1 MKLKIEFTKKEAN
14 MLAKVAKAY
23 DFANHINTEKLS
35 RKYAEGNSAGYFKY
49 SGIEENGATIKFE
62 THEKLIL
69 AASSVYLKYSNSVNG
84 VICSIKSLV
93 ISVKGLLNN
102 FITDYNKE
110 LNSAFA
116 EIEADTKAKKAAKKA
131 AAKADYEARAQ
142 HVKDLFKKLDEEK
155 DLEEYK

>member
-1 MKLKIEFTKKEAN
+1 MKLKIEFTKKEAT

-35 RKYAEGNSAGYFKY
+35 RKYAEGNSVGYFKY

-69 AASSVYLKYSNSVNG
+69 AASSVYLKYSDSVNG
-84 VICSIKSLV
+84 IICGIKSLI

-110 LNSAFA
+110 LNNAFA
-116 EIEADTKAKKAAKKA
+116 EIEADAKAKKAAKKA
-131 AAKADYEARAQ
+131 AAQADYEARKEA
-142 HVKDLFKKLDEEK
+142 VERLIKKQQEE
-155 DLEEYK
+155 E